1 MLCIVNLPSMI
12 HLVEFWF
19 SSSKV
24 MLCSFT
30 THLYNRLQKGNHY
43 LELSPSTKKSI
54 VTGWDH
60 SDFMSTSMDIKSPC
74 MLHLLNNLPIFNY
87 FQSYLSC
94 HYTQRKSR
102 YTAMS
107 VTKSISP
114 AWIPPP
120 TSIHCVPSYFI
131 KSVIAPRP
139 FIFPPR

>member
-1 MLCIVNLPSMI
+1 MI

-94 HYTQRKSR
+94 HYPLRKSR
-102 YTAMS
+102 KYYWN
-107 VTKSISP
+107 I
-114 AWIPPP
+114 I
-120 TSIHCVPSYFI
+120 TSCVDWKDHTCQQVLLVPYLTLDLEQIVDVS
-131 KSVIAPRP
+131 R
-139 FIFPPR
+139 

>member
-102 YTAMS
+102 KYYWN
-107 VTKSISP
+107 I
-114 AWIPPP
+114 I
-120 TSIHCVPSYFI
+120 TSCVGWKVHTCEQVLLVPYLTLDLEQIVDVS
-131 KSVIAPRP
+131 R
-139 FIFPPR
+139 